1 MSIQVTEPAAQW
13 YIKELGLKRGDSIRF
28 FVRYSSGGGLHPG
41 FSLGIAVEPPQ
52 HPVLQHEAAG
62 ITFYMEDQDY
72 WYLKS
77 SIIWK
82 LSIWRNMMTLFIPM
96 LRMDKLSTPLSII
109 ACK

>member
-72 WYLKS
+72 WYLKYHLEVKYLEEHDD
-77 SIIWK
+77 IIY
-82 LSIWRNMMTLFIPM
+82 TYVE
-96 LRMDKLSTPLSII
+96 DGQ
-109 ACK
+109 A

>member
-13 YIKELGLKRGDSIRF
+13 YIKELSLNRGDAIRF

-72 WYLKS
+72 WYLKGHHLEVKYLEEHDD
-77 SIIWK
+77 IIY
-82 LSIWRNMMTLFIPM
+82 TYVE
-96 LRMDKLSTPLSII
+96 DEQ
-109 ACK
+109 A